1 MAPSA
6 RSSHTELDMD
16 GDEFDFGLQK
26 TDRKVEAAEAVGM
39 RGENNN
45 GTDIFFFFWVS
56 DSYAVNFADPKT
68 AGGEEEA
75 SANQREFAG
84 AADFTGGHGRELDTG
99 ASPVCLA
106 QVYARFRPVCDGAAL
121 SASPQIHSKMEN
133 AEVLEM
139 TVKKVEDILK
149 NQTQGMNT
157 SSSKSKNHL

>member
-45 GTDIFFFFWVS
+45 GTDIFFFLFFFFWVS

-84 AADFTGGHGRELDTG
+84 AADFTGGHGREFGHGRITCLSCTG
-99 ASPVCLA
+99 TRAVPAGL
-106 QVYARFRPVCDGAAL
+106 
-121 SASPQIHSKMEN
+121 
-133 AEVLEM
+133 
-139 TVKKVEDILK
+139 
-149 NQTQGMNT
+149 
-157 SSSKSKNHL
+157 